1 MPLTRFLS
9 VYKHFWIAHCSVE
22 LYKHLLIGSEFGHI
36 ELSAIPAHAYKG
48 QSAGTTC
55 MLDSSFLSVLLNSG
69 ALNVV
74 FHIKRAIDSP
84 VVRDSYALP
93 FSIVIK
99 RFGCLR
105 IILSAEFPPFVKG
118 LLLRP
123 ACSSNAQQ

>member
-1 MPLTRFLS
+1 MPLACFLS
-9 VYKHFWIAHCSVE
+9 VYKHLRIAHRSVE
-22 LYKHLLIGSEFGHI
+22 LYEHLLVGSEFGHI

-55 MLDSSFLSVLLNSG
+55 MLDSRFLSVLLNSS

-84 VVRDSYALP
+84 VVRDGYALP

-99 RFGCLR
+99 CFGCLR
-105 IILSAEFPPFVKG
+105 IILSAEFPPFLKG
-118 LLLRP
+118 LLLCP

>member
-9 VYKHFWIAHCSVE
+9 VYKHFWITHCPVE
-22 LYKHLLIGSEFGHI
+22 LYEHLLIGSEFGHT

-55 MLDSSFLSVLLNSG
+55 MLNSGFLSVLLNSG

-74 FHIKRAIDSP
+74 FHIKRSIDSP
-84 VVRDSYALP
+84 VVRDGYALP

-99 RFGCLR
+99 RSGCLR
-105 IILSAEFPPFVKG
+105 IILSAEFPPFLKG